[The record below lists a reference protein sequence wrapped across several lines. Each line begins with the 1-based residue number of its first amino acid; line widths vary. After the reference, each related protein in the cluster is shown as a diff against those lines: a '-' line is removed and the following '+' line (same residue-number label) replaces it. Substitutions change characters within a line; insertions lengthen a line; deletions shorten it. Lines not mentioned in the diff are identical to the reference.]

1 MSQENVEIVR
11 RGFAGFAES
20 GSEGVI
26 PFYTEDA
33 IIYSIPEWPDD
44 PEYHGHDGVRKL
56 TRQWRENFDDFGLDL
71 RELHDGG
78 ATVVALFELT
88 GQTKG
93 SALPMRMQIGA
104 VFSGFTDGRIGRQRL
119 FSSWELALEAA
130 GLREEAMS
138 QENVEIVR
146 RVSDAYNRRDVGAM
160 LDELHPEIE
169 WHPWLQLQ
177 FGGGA
182 TVYRGHQGVR
192 KGIRE
197 LEEAFSEIQAEQTE
211 IRDLGERVVA
221 IGHLRGR
228 GSESGAIT
236 ESAIAWIVE
245 FKSGKVIRVREYLD
259 PKKALEAVGLSGVG
273 DVAGE
278 RGSGAAMG
286 RALQ

>member
-1 MSQENVEIVR
+1 MNTHGDIVVVDAPPPPNTYSQCRQAGWVKY
-11 RGFAGFAES
+11 GFASHADCITYVHDQARQKCILERVAHGITAFRAKYGLGPDTITRCATAS
-20 GSEGVI
+20 GSTPASKAARLI
-26 PFYTEDA
+26 PRV
-33 IIYSIPEWPDD
+33 P
-44 PEYHGHDGVRKL
+44 
-56 TRQWRENFDDFGLDL
+56 
-71 RELHDGG
+71 G
-78 ATVVALFELT
+78 ADT
-88 GQTKG
+88 G
-93 SALPMRMQIGA
+93 R
-104 VFSGFTDGRIGRQRL
+104 
-119 FSSWELALEAA
+119 
-130 GLREEAMS
+130 AMS

-177 FGGGA
+177 LGGGA

-228 GSESGAIT
+228 GNESGAIT

-259 PKKALEAVGLSGVG
+259 PKKALEAAGLS
-273 DVAGE
+273 E
-278 RGSGAAMG
+278 
-286 RALQ
+286 